1 MKIPGKLFLLVAMLL
16 PVWAA
21 AQSVTVNFELAGA
34 NASSTKVT
42 LLNAEGQP
50 IEGATATLSAS
61 HELKTSGAGVGN
73 NVVCPNINGNTSP
86 TIELLLTVNGL
97 PSTMKFGGIGLD
109 IYALNASGAFQS
121 NSDNKSRQ
129 FNVDVAVNDA
139 AIGTL
144 DDIDIAAGIGE
155 SGNVHKIWE
164 IESDGDFTATSPMTV
179 KITVTKGSVNEG
191 CFFGLGKIVIGEGE
205 GSSPVDPDPDPDP
218 DPDKNALKAGVYNIS
233 WKANTSDFMVERAD
247 NSLGVAA
254 YSVANSCFWELIPAE
269 GENCFYI
276 RNTVSG
282 RYIATCNRTPAS
294 SSTIS
299 TTDTPVAYY
308 IGLTS
313 GTASEIAECY
323 YLSSTDCTNYDNEA
337 RSPRALNKD
346 GGSSNIIAWQAG
358 ANGSTW
364 RVGSYWKIVPAT
376 ESYEVRPFTPS
387 ESAASPAALYQI
399 YSPEA
404 KALSSTLSWGEAAVA
419 DKNYQWCFVGSG
431 NATGYQIVNAATG
444 ECVGGND
451 SRYAVFNS
459 DVEGYYRFRPVNK
472 LDDESAD
479 LTIDGVKAFRF
490 TAARSSFALAAK
502 IYTMPC
508 GSVGTNWLSQA
519 SITGESVVMPMYYP
533 ADVVRAKK
541 VATPT
546 VSKPTHWFTLF
557 TTNKAT
563 VAPGKATV
571 SLTLRNTPAA
581 NLTATLYFD
590 WNGDGYF
597 ETSLPLDIAK
607 TMEAEI
613 EIPEGAKT
621 GECRMRLRLNTNGLP
636 GAEDTTDGQVVD
648 FIINVTDRMP
658 EEFDITLLTNSPT
671 RGTATLTPED
681 VAVATPL
688 GTSTFV
694 CWKEGNQVL
703 SVDSEMKV
711 ERTHKRVITAVFS
724 PNLDESVGI
733 DAVQAAPGEI
743 PVLSYDGTVIAAESL
758 SGVNALMVFDLNGS
772 VVASTK
778 SNTLNVSSLPAGI
791 YVAKAFAPSGSA
803 AMKIAVKN

>member
-1 MKIPGKLFLLVAMLL
+1 MKIPEKLFLLAVMLL
-16 PVWAA
+16 PLWVS
-21 AQSVTVNFELAGA
+21 AQSVTVNFTLAGA

-42 LLNAEGQP
+42 LLNADGEP
-50 IEGATATLSAS
+50 LEGATATLSAS
-61 HELKTSGAGVGN
+61 HNLKTAGAGVGN
-73 NVVCPNINGNTSP
+73 SVVCPDINGNTSP
-86 TIELLLTVNGL
+86 TIELLLTLEGL
-97 PSTMKFGGIGLD
+97 PSTMKFGCIGLD
-109 IYALNASGAFQS
+109 IHALNASGAYQS
-121 NSDNKSRQ
+121 NSDGKTRQ
-129 FNVDVAVNDA
+129 FNVAVAVNDA
-139 AIGTL
+139 AAGSL

-155 SGNVHKIWE
+155 SGSVHKLWE
-164 IESDGDFTATSPMTV
+164 VEGDGDISATSPMTI

-191 CFFGLGKIVIGEGE
+191 CFFGLGKIVLGEGE

-218 DPDKNALKAGVYNIS
+218 DNNGLKAGIYNIS
-233 WKANTSDFMVERAD
+233 WKANTSDFMTERAD
-247 NSLGVAA
+247 NSLGVEA

-269 GENCFYI
+269 GANCFYI

-282 RYIATCNRTPAS
+282 RYIASCNLTPS
-294 SSTIS
+294 SASTIS

-313 GTASEIAECY
+313 STASEIAECY
-323 YLSSTDCTNYDNEA
+323 YLSSTDCSNYSNEA

-346 GGSSNIIAWQAG
+346 GASSNIITWQAG
-358 ANGSTW
+358 PNGTTW
-364 RVGSYWKIVPAT
+364 RVGSYWKIIPAT

-387 ESAASPAALYQI
+387 ATAAAPAALYQI
-399 YSPEA
+399 YSPA
-404 KALSSTLSWGEAAVA
+404 SKALSSTLDWGEATVA

-444 ECVGGND
+444 ECVGG
-451 SRYAVFNS
+451 SSARYAVFNS
-459 DVEGYYRFRPVNK
+459 DTEGYYSFRPVDNP
-472 LDDESAD
+472 DDESAA
-479 LTIDGVKAFRF
+479 LTINGVKEFKF
-490 TAARSSFALAAK
+490 TAARSQFALASK

-508 GSVGTNWLSQA
+508 GSVGANWLAQA
-519 SITGESVVMPMYYP
+519 SITGESVVSPMYYP
-533 ADVVRAKK
+533 ADVVRNKK

-546 VSKPTHWFTLF
+546 VAKPTHWFTLF

-571 SLTLRNTPAA
+571 SLTLRNNPSDKLAA
-581 NLTATLYFD
+581 ILYFD

-597 ETSLPLDIAK
+597 ETAQPVEIAK
-607 TMEAEI
+607 NMVAEI

-621 GECRMRLRLNTNGLP
+621 GECRMRLRLTTNGLT
-636 GAEDTTDGQVVD
+636 GADDTTDGQVVD
-648 FIINVTDRMP
+648 FIVNVTDKMP
-658 EEFDITLLTNSPT
+658 DQFDITLLTNSPT

-681 VAVATPL
+681 VAVATPK

-724 PNLDESVGI
+724 PNLDENSGI
-733 DAVQAAPGEI
+733 EVVQAAQGEA
-743 PVLSYDGTVIAAESL
+743 PTLSYDGSVITAESL

-778 SNTLNVSSLPAGI
+778 SATLGVSSLPAGV
-791 YVAKAFAPSGSA
+791 YVAKLFTPTGSA
-803 AMKIAVKN
+803 AIKIAVK